1 MGVSKDNAIG
11 LGLAIF
17 SSIFIGSSYII
28 KKKGLIKAGASGIRA
43 GAGGYSYLK
52 EPMWWFGM
60 MTMLGGEVANFVAY
74 TYAPAVLVTPL
85 GALSIIVSEILAHY
99 ILKERLH
106 IIGVV
111 GIILCIDGSVG
122 IVIHAPKERDIN
134 SVKELWHLALQPG
147 FIIYFCIVV
156 AAILILV
163 FVVSPSYGQ
172 KYLLIYIAVCSL
184 AGSLT
189 VVCVKAVGIALKLF
203 ILCSKKMVVL
213 DVLSADTCSPLS
225 DNSNARKV
233 VPAITLSDLFLL
245 LALDTFHTNVV
256 SPVYYV
262 AFTFMTILASMIML
276 KDWNNASSSQITS
289 AITGFITIIC
299 GTFLLH
305 RIKNMTQTP
314 VLGTPIR
321 TSDVNAGSIRGF
333 RALEQNTDSSTGF
346 RTLEV
351 NTVNTSDFRTPDVKI
366 DIVRNIK
373 IAEANT
379 DITRGALRTP

>member
-1 MGVSKDNAIG
+1 MGVSKDNVIG

-28 KKKGLIKAGASGIRA
+28 KKKGLMKAGASGIRA
-43 GAGGYSYLK
+43 ATFLSGAGGYSYLK

-147 FIIYFCIVV
+147 FIIYFCVVV

-172 KYLLIYIAVCSL
+172 KHLLIYIAVCSL

-189 VVCVKAVGIALKLF
+189 VVCVKAVGIALKLSF
-203 ILCSKKMVVL
+203 DGKNQFKYYQTWI
-213 DVLSADTCSPLS
+213 
-225 DNSNARKV
+225 
-233 VPAITLSDLFLL
+233 FLL
-245 LALDTFHTNVV
+245 LLINFVLLQLNYLNKALDTFHTNVV

-262 AFTFMTILASMIML
+262 AFTFMTILASMIVL
-276 KDWNNASSSQITS
+276 KDWNHASSAQITS
-289 AITGFITIIC
+289 AVTGFVTIIC

-314 VLGTPIR
+314 ILGTPIR
-321 TSDVNAGSIRGF
+321 TSDANAGSIRGF
-333 RALEQNTDSSTGF
+333 RALELNTGSASGF
-346 RTLEV
+346 RTLEI
-351 NTVNTSDFRTPDVKI
+351 NSSNGSDFRTPDVKI
-366 DIVRNIK
+366 DFVRNVGTP
-373 IAEANT
+373 EANT
-379 DITRGALRTP
+379 DIIRGALRTP

>member
-1 MGVSKDNAIG
+1 
-11 LGLAIF
+11 
-17 SSIFIGSSYII
+17 
-28 KKKGLIKAGASGIRA
+28 
-43 GAGGYSYLK
+43 
-52 EPMWWFGM
+52 
-60 MTMLGGEVANFVAY
+60 MLGGEVANFVAY

-147 FIIYFCIVV
+147 FIIYFSVVV

-189 VVCVKAVGIALKLF
+189 VVSVKAVGIALKLSF
-203 ILCSKKMVVL
+203 DGKNQFKYYQTWI
-213 DVLSADTCSPLS
+213 
-225 DNSNARKV
+225 
-233 VPAITLSDLFLL
+233 FLL
-245 LALDTFHTNVV
+245 LLINFVLLQLNYLNKALDTFHTNVV

-276 KDWNNASSSQITS
+276 KDWNHASSSQITS

-305 RIKNMTQTP
+305 RIKNMTHTP

-333 RALEQNTDSSTGF
+333 KALELNTGSASGF

-351 NTVNTSDFRTPDVKI
+351 NTGNTSDFRTPDVKI
-366 DIVRNIK
+366 DVVRNVRTP
-373 IAEANT
+373 EANT
-379 DITRGALRTP
+379 DITRGSLRTP

>member
-1 MGVSKDNAIG
+1 MGVSKDNVIG

-28 KKKGLIKAGASGIRA
+28 KKKGLMKAGASGIRA

-147 FIIYFCIVV
+147 FIIYFCVVV

-172 KYLLIYIAVCSL
+172 KHLLIYIAVCSL

-189 VVCVKAVGIALKLF
+189 VVCVKAVGIALKLSF
-203 ILCSKKMVVL
+203 DGKNQFKYYQTWI
-213 DVLSADTCSPLS
+213 
-225 DNSNARKV
+225 
-233 VPAITLSDLFLL
+233 FLL
-245 LALDTFHTNVV
+245 LLINFVLLQLNYLNKALDTFHTNVV

-262 AFTFMTILASMIML
+262 AFTFMTILASMIVL
-276 KDWNNASSSQITS
+276 KDWNHASSAQITS
-289 AITGFITIIC
+289 AVTGFVTIIC

-314 VLGTPIR
+314 ILGTPIR
-321 TSDVNAGSIRGF
+321 TSDANAGSIRGF
-333 RALEQNTDSSTGF
+333 RALELNTGSASGF
-346 RTLEV
+346 RTLEI
-351 NTVNTSDFRTPDVKI
+351 NSSNGSDFRTPDVKI
-366 DIVRNIK
+366 DFVRNVGTP
-373 IAEANT
+373 EANT
-379 DITRGALRTP
+379 DIIRGALRTP